1 MGHLGILAS
10 SDGGQLLTVDQD
22 RDLARN
28 SH

>member
-1 MGHLGILAS
+1 MGHLGIMAS
-10 SDGGQLLTVDQD
+10 SDGRQLLPVDQD